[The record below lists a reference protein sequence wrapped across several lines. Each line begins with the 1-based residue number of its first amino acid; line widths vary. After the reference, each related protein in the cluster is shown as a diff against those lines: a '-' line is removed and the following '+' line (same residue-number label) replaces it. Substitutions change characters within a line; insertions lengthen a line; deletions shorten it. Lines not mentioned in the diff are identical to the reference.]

1 MIQFDAEQGR
11 DAKSEAEYI
20 DRRSLLHRLPQ
31 DLPYKASVKR
41 VLYQAPRA
49 NVAPVEETVKEFA
62 KFLIDKAE
70 CGAIYIDDIVDLCDE
85 FLEGEK

>member
-1 MIQFDAEQGR
+1 MENN
-11 DAKSEAEYI
+11 AEYI
-20 DRRSLLHRLPQ
+20 DRRDLLRRLPQ

-41 VLYQAPRA
+41 VLEQAPCA
-49 NVAPVEETVKEFA
+49 DVAPVEETVKEFA

-70 CGAIYIDDIVDLCDE
+70 GGVLYMDDIVDLYNE